1 MTGIYEYEDTTGER
15 TSTAIAFEYKDDKG
29 HKLEILYEYR
39 DNRRIGYLELRL
51 VERKNKY
58 ITYGVMSELLRE
70 MYHGDYLS
78 ALIAFEGN
86 EEPNATNAE
95 CVLGIAREILGAYIP
110 EGLWRIPYYFR
121 DINLYSGTFTDCH
134 GNKYSVRNGLSV
146 EVLTNEEPQP
156 AEEFDDDIPF

>member
-1 MTGIYEYEDTTGER
+1 MAGIYEYEDTTGER
-15 TSTAIAFEYKDDKG
+15 TSTELVFDYADDKG
-29 HKLEILYEYR
+29 RQLEIHYEYQ
-39 DNRRIGYLELRL
+39 DQWQIGHLELRL

-78 ALIAFEGN
+78 GLIAFEGN

-146 EVLTNEEPQP
+146 EVLTEGEPQQMQD
-156 AEEFDDDIPF
+156 ADDDIPF